1 MKISKA
7 KDGPF
12 PERLYFERSEVE
24 HIAIQALRSVDLL
37 PTSPGPIRIDR
48 FFEKCFGLYPAYE
61 DMPAGLLGYTE
72 FGSQGPQEV
81 VVSRS
86 LAESDTRPAARL
98 VKSTLAHEGG
108 HILLHS
114 HLYALQSRR
123 RSSSAIEKQ
132 FDVTDSKI
140 LCREGSVSHTGEEG
154 SSRRYD
160 GRWWE
165 YQANLMIGALLLP
178 APLVEQALQP
188 MCPQKSSLGLQDL
201 PQDQREEA
209 ADLLSNTFDVNPIVA
224 RIRVEEIFPD
234 SNQNQLT
241 L

>member
-1 MKISKA
+1 MKVSKA

-12 PERLYFERSEVE
+12 PERLYFERSEIE

-37 PTSPGPIRIDR
+37 PDSPGPIRIDR
-48 FFEKCFGLYPAYE
+48 FLEKCFRMCPAYK
-61 DMPAGLLGYTE
+61 DLPAGLLGYTE
-72 FGSQGPQEV
+72 FGSQGPREV

-98 VKSTLAHEGG
+98 VKSTLAHESG
-108 HILLHS
+108 HILLHR
-114 HLYALQSRR
+114 HLYAQQSRK
-123 RSSSAIEKQ
+123 RSSSIIEKQ

-140 LCREGSVSHTGEEG
+140 LCRGDLGFRTGEENQ
-154 SSRRYD
+154 SRRYD

-178 APLVEQALQP
+178 APLVERALQP
-188 MCPQKSSLGLQDL
+188 LCSKRGVLGLQEL
-201 PQDQREEA
+201 PHDRREEGT
-209 ADLLSNTFDVNPIVA
+209 DLLSDTFDVNPIVA
-224 RIRVEEIFPD
+224 TIRIQEVFPD
-234 SNQNQLT
+234 SDQNQLT